1 MQCVH
6 SLLIPMKIK
15 NTPKPAGTVTR
26 RTFLRNGVIATTLMA
41 APALTTR
48 LQANKNSHLQ
58 IFQIGVGGIGGM
70 QRNGLKKHK
79 RSKFVGFCDI
89 DRNIMKKVAAEYGGA
104 WTVSDYREAF
114 ANRADT
120 FDAVIVDTPD
130 FHHAPMMLTAMKH
143 RKHIYGQ
150 KPLVQQLDE
159 LRMIR
164 EGLAARPELIT
175 QMGNQ
180 RACRAGRMQSVEML
194 RRNQL
199 GKPVAAYVWTGGIKR
214 GHYFADPY
222 SDLPAAKPVPE
233 NLNWDLWRG
242 PINKNIDYSD
252 DLAPRRWRAY
262 WDTGGGQLA
271 DWGCHLLDLLYFA
284 YDLPSPESVITHTH
298 RASNAG
304 HSSHNQSTLTYP
316 GGEQFAR
323 DKFVVQYNDSGLLPS
338 FSALGLPPMKVGAN
352 RTMVVCEEG
361 TLLLEANGGIT
372 IFRNGKVVKNEPLP
386 KVEPRH
392 HWEDWADLCLGE
404 DRFVWAP
411 FNVGVRITEPALLAV
426 KATRYPGQELLW
438 NANTHRFTNHDQANK
453 EIVSREYRD
462 GFAPPAFD

>member
-1 MQCVH
+1 
-6 SLLIPMKIK
+6 MKTK

-41 APALTTR
+41 APSLTTR

-89 DRNIMKKVAAEYGGA
+89 DRNIMKKVAADYGGA

-164 EGLAARPELIT
+164 EGLAARPELVT

-180 RACRAGRMQSVEML
+180 RACRTGRMQSVEML

-222 SDLPAAKPVPE
+222 SDLPVAKP
-233 NLNWDLWRG
+233 
-242 PINKNIDYSD
+242 
-252 DLAPRRWRAY
+252 
-262 WDTGGGQLA
+262 
-271 DWGCHLLDLLYFA
+271 CLLYTS
-284 YDLPSPESVITHTH
+284 PSPRDQRGS
-298 RASNAG
+298 RM
-304 HSSHNQSTLTYP
+304 P
-316 GGEQFAR
+316 GCG
-323 DKFVVQYNDSGLLPS
+323 
-338 FSALGLPPMKVGAN
+338 
-352 RTMVVCEEG
+352 
-361 TLLLEANGGIT
+361 
-372 IFRNGKVVKNEPLP
+372 
-386 KVEPRH
+386 
-392 HWEDWADLCLGE
+392 
-404 DRFVWAP
+404 
-411 FNVGVRITEPALLAV
+411 
-426 KATRYPGQELLW
+426 
-438 NANTHRFTNHDQANK
+438 
-453 EIVSREYRD
+453 
-462 GFAPPAFD
+462 